1 MKKYILTALLLI
13 AAAVTL
19 KAEEL
24 SSFILNTKDDSKVEF
39 RFASNPVITF
49 DEADLLITDASLT
62 SVRYPM
68 ADVVNIVFSTYT
80 SSVKDVDADHIVVNL
95 TRDLLTV
102 SGLQAGD
109 DVNIYNVD
117 GALLAVA
124 MADSDGSVALSLAD
138 LAAGVYIVNMPGK
151 TFKFI
156 R

>member
-49 DEADLLITDASLT
+49 DEADLLITDASET

-138 LAAGVYIVNMPGK
+138 LAAGGCIDNMPGK

>member
-39 RFASNPVITF
+39 RFASNPF
-49 DEADLLITDASLT
+49 DEADLLITDASET

>member
-39 RFASNPVITF
+39 RFASNPVTF
-49 DEADLLITDASLT
+49 DEADLLITDASET

>member
-1 MKKYILTALLLI
+1 M
-13 AAAVTL
+13 
-19 KAEEL
+19 
-24 SSFILNTKDDSKVEF
+24 
-39 RFASNPVITF
+39 
-49 DEADLLITDASLT
+49 
-62 SVRYPM
+62 
-68 ADVVNIVFSTYT
+68 
-80 SSVKDVDADHIVVNL
+80 DADHIVVNL

>member
-49 DEADLLITDASLT
+49 DEASET

-124 MADSDGSVALSLAD
+124 MADSDGSSPPAFTSSTCPAKLSNSS
-138 LAAGVYIVNMPGK
+138 VKM
-151 TFKFI
+151 FKS
-156 R
+156 